1 VRKAVAEALCYGTT
15 RQANEALR
23 QLEGDPVPFVRQAA
37 AKSLREARKI
47 TTKVYEK
54 RDPTAE
60 RLFSLI
66 RKINPRNI
74 RESYAAALQV
84 GQIYY
89 RELAGITTHEL
100 KTSLFYLSGV
110 IDDLLKASEE
120 DASTLE
126 EHRSR
131 VRKAMKDMMR
141 MVTGLT
147 DLTSK
152 PQKDVLFKVVP
163 VIQEAIEEARTSTS
177 QTGESST
184 EVIPLGLWGD
194 SKVKGDPALLKA
206 ALRNL
211 LINAIEASPAGKKVL
226 LTLDTEE
233 NSLLVSIQDE
243 GVGMTDQQIEDAFKP
258 FSSSKKDRG
267 GMGLGIP
274 IAQKIIHFDFG
285 GEVRYESEMG
295 KGTRVYV
302 ELPLHQES
310 SR

>member
-1 VRKAVAEALCYGTT
+1 MAEALCYGTT

-120 DASTLE
+120 DASTLGE
-126 EHRSR
+126 QRSR

>member
-1 VRKAVAEALCYGTT
+1 MR
-15 RQANEALR
+15 
-23 QLEGDPVPFVRQAA
+23 D
-37 AKSLREARKI
+37 ARKI

-126 EHRSR
+126 EYRSR
-131 VRKAMKDMMR
+131 LRKAMKDMVR

-152 PQKDVLFKVVP
+152 PQKDVVFKVWY
-163 VIQEAIEEARTSTS
+163 R
-177 QTGESST
+177 
-184 EVIPLGLWGD
+184 
-194 SKVKGDPALLKA
+194 
-206 ALRNL
+206 
-211 LINAIEASPAGKKVL
+211 
-226 LTLDTEE
+226 
-233 NSLLVSIQDE
+233 
-243 GVGMTDQQIEDAFKP
+243 
-258 FSSSKKDRG
+258 
-267 GMGLGIP
+267 
-274 IAQKIIHFDFG
+274 
-285 GEVRYESEMG
+285 
-295 KGTRVYV
+295 
-302 ELPLHQES
+302 
-310 SR
+310 

>member
-1 VRKAVAEALCYGTT
+1 VAEALCYGTT
-15 RQANEALR
+15 RQTTEALR

-37 AKSLREARKI
+37 AKSIREARKI

-110 IDDLLKASEE
+110 VDELLKTSEGNN
-120 DASTLE
+120 STME
-126 EHRSR
+126 EHRHR
-131 VRKAMKDMMR
+131 IHKAMKDVLR
-141 MVTGLT
+141 MVSGLT

-152 PQKDVLFKVVP
+152 PQKDVVFKVVP
-163 VIQEAIEEARTSTS
+163 VIQKVIEEARTSTS
-177 QTGESST
+177 QTGEDAIMI
-184 EVIPLGLWGD
+184 IPLGLWGN
-194 SKVKGDPALLKA
+194 SKVKGDPALLKVA
-206 ALRNL
+206 FRNL
-211 LINAIEASPAGKKVL
+211 LINAIEASPVGKKVL

-233 NSLLVSIQDE
+233 NSLVVSIQDE
-243 GVGMTDQQIEDAFKP
+243 GTGMTDQQIEDAFKP
-258 FSSSKKDRG
+258 FSSSKKDKG

-285 GEVRYESEMG
+285 GEVRYESEVG

-302 ELPLHQES
+302 ELPLHKGS
-310 SR
+310 SS